1 MAIAIEFEA
10 LQSMKEDA
18 IGAYPDECCGFLYGR
33 EEGDRIIIEAQ
44 PVNNAQEGDKRRR
57 FEIAATDYL
66 HAEAYAEAEN
76 LTLLGVYH
84 SHPDHPAIPSIHD
97 LRQAMPF
104 FSYLILSVKKGK
116 VVDLRSWQLS
126 DEGRFEEEALEKD
139 LNTKILELLN
149 S

>member
-10 LQSMKEDA
+10 LQVMKEDA
-18 IGAYPDECCGFLYGR
+18 IDAYPDECCGFLYGDEKDLR
-33 EEGDRIIIEAQ
+33 TITLAR
-44 PVNNAQEGDKRRR
+44 PVHNAKEGDKRRR
-57 FEIAATDYL
+57 FEIAASDYMD
-66 HAEAYAEAEN
+66 AEQFAADEG
-76 LTLLGVYH
+76 LSLLGVYH

-104 FSYLILSVKKGK
+104 FSYIILSVKKGK

-126 DEGRFEEEALEKD
+126 GDGRFEEEALEKD